1 MMSQVNRDRLLAR
14 IIVRLMVNSSRIVP
28 NLLKGVGRVARI
40 CLKTTMIMTKT
51 LAYIATITM
60 LLGI

>member
-28 NLLKGVGRVARI
+28 NLLKGVGRVGRI
-40 CLKTTMIMTKT
+40 CLKITMIMTKT
-51 LAYIATITM
+51 LAYIATIT
-60 LLGI
+60 LFLWI